1 MYSVHVLPSFHYDV
15 VYLKDYLSYLK
26 QSFEI
31 LDRAIGML
39 ERHPEYRFTVEQVIL
54 AEAYCEGR
62 PDRLAAMRRLA
73 AAGQLHFAPGMYV
86 MPDMNM
92 PDGESMF
99 LQAAMGFKWL
109 AERLGYT
116 PEVCWIADCWGH
128 HAQLPQ
134 ILTQCGFKHY
144 AFWRCMNPELARNHF
159 HWKGLDGTTLK
170 SHWLSKGYG
179 SIRFPDTAEIV
190 NAPDLELSGCS
201 PEQIKKLCA
210 DFAALGSKG
219 VTLLC
224 DSGDFLLPQA
234 SAPASLAA
242 LRGAGE
248 FKDISFSHP
257 ERYLA
262 ALDWS
267 DAPVYQGEFNSA
279 FQGCF
284 SSNIAIKQLTRECAF
299 GFNALERLAALSG
312 TALANRDQLLKGIL
326 KQQFHDTLCGTI
338 ADAPLKDTIREL
350 KASRAS
356 LRKASRGSQ
365 LFNPTQFERSEI
377 LKDAKGYLKLSLPPH
392 ATAARRSAT
401 RLEGGADTLPTRFVN
416 AHYAAELGADGFIKS
431 LKAGGKEVVK
441 EGAEQQFGALTLQ
454 LDYGDLWLHFDSP
467 LNGGCKESAFTH
479 NDPDP
484 LTRPDAKGLV
494 NRSSFGPTITKA
506 EIAFK
511 SPELL
516 VVRQEGTL
524 CFWRLTVEFTTETT
538 FRADSPRVDFKTE
551 LLPMGRHFRIRA
563 AFPTNVGP
571 EGEVHHEIPFG
582 VQPRS
587 RALHAAQNWMDFS
600 DGVHGLAVL
609 NRGLPA
615 NAVDADGNMLLTL
628 FRSAAMEY
636 KAPSA
641 ASFWEGARH
650 TMEYA
655 IMPHGARDFAAL
667 VKQGL
672 LLNFPPLAARPSL
685 DAPGAFTVDAPNVF
699 VSALRPSG
707 GGVFARLYEGAGQ
720 AASATLSLPA
730 HLRSYA
736 FADGLEHPASDF
748 RTCGGKLAL
757 EFRPFEIKGILFQSK
772 AVN

>member
-15 VYLKDYLSYLK
+15 VYLKDYPSYLK

-31 LDRAIGML
+31 LDKATAML
-39 ERHPEYRFTVEQVIL
+39 ERHPEYTFTVEQIIL
-54 AEAYCEGR
+54 VEAYCEGR
-62 PDRLAAMRRLA
+62 PDRLATLRSLA
-73 AAGQLHFAPGMYV
+73 ATGRMHFAPGMYV

-99 LQAAMGFKWL
+99 LQTAAGFKWL
-109 AERLGYT
+109 KEQLSYK

-134 ILTQCGFKHY
+134 ILTQCGFTHY
-144 AFWRCMNPELARNHF
+144 AFWRCMAPELARNHF
-159 HWKGLDGTTLK
+159 LWRGLDGTDLK
-170 SHWLSKGYG
+170 THWLSKGYG
-179 SIRFPDTAEIV
+179 SIRFPDDAEIV

-201 PEQIKKLCA
+201 PEQLKKLCA

-224 DSGDFLLPQA
+224 DGGDFLLPQD
-234 SAPASLAA
+234 SAPAALAA
-242 LRGAGE
+242 LRDSGE

-257 ERYLA
+257 ARYMA

-267 DAPVYQGEFNSA
+267 DAPIHQGEFNSA

-284 SSNIAIKQLTRECAF
+284 SSNITIKQLTRECAF
-299 GFNALERLAALSG
+299 LFNSLERLSALSG
-312 TALANRDQLLKGIL
+312 AALPNRDQLLKGIL

-350 KASRAS
+350 KASRAA
-356 LRKASRGSQ
+356 LQPRGKR
-365 LFNPTQFERSEI
+365 LFNPTQFGRVEI
-377 LKDAKGYLKLSLPPH
+377 LKDAKGLLKITLPPH
-392 ATAARRSAT
+392 GGAAKRSAT
-401 RLEGGADTLPTRFVN
+401 RLEGGAGSLPERFAN

-431 LKAGGKEVVK
+431 LKANGEELVK
-441 EGAEQQFGALTLQ
+441 AGAEQPFGALTLQ

-467 LNGGCKESAFTH
+467 LNGGCKESALTH
-479 NDPDP
+479 NVPDP

-506 EIAFK
+506 AVAFQ

-524 CFWRLTVEFTTETT
+524 CFWRLTVKFSTETT
-538 FRADSPRVDFKTE
+538 FRSDSPRIDFKTE
-551 LLPMGRHFRIRA
+551 LLPMGRHFRVRA
-563 AFPTNVGP
+563 AFPTNIGP
-571 EGEVHHEIPFG
+571 EGEVCHEIPFG

-600 DGVHGLAVL
+600 DAAHGLAVL

-641 ASFWEGARH
+641 ASFGEGKRH
-650 TMEYA
+650 NLEYA
-655 IMPHGARDFAAL
+655 VMPHGVRDFAAII
-667 VKQGL
+667 KQGL
-672 LLNFPPLAARPSL
+672 LLNFPLLPTRHDL
-685 DAPGAFTVDAPNVF
+685 DGAEAFTVDAPNVF
-699 VSALRPSG
+699 VSALRQSD

-720 AASATLSLPA
+720 AANANLSLPP
-730 HLRSYA
+730 HLRAYA
-736 FADGLEHPASDF
+736 FTDGLERPAGEF
-748 RTCGGKLAL
+748 KTCGGKLAL
-757 EFRPFEIKGILFQSK
+757 GFRPFEIKGILFK
-772 AVN
+772 EG